1 MTAKSTLIRLHKY
14 KVDQV
19 RQKLAGLETMKG
31 ELMSRRDQLDET
43 LERERI
49 RSKDSDIGRVAF
61 PTFLKS
67 VRDRQA
73 NLQRSADE
81 LEDQIME
88 VREELAEAFREL
100 KTYETAEAQEQERE
114 REAEARAEQIEL
126 DDLAIETHR
135 RNAI

>member
-1 MTAKSTLIRLHKY
+1 MTAKTTLIRLHKY

-19 RQKLAGLETMKG
+19 RQKLAGLEAMKA
-31 ELMSRRDQLDET
+31 ELMVRRSQLDET

-49 RSKDSDIGRVAF
+49 RAKDSDIGRIAF

-81 LEDQIME
+81 LEEQIAG
-88 VREELAEAFREL
+88 VREELGEAFREL
-100 KTYETAEAQEQERE
+100 KTFETAEAVEHSRE
-114 REAEARAEQIEL
+114 MAAEARTEQIEM
-126 DDLAIETHR
+126 DDMAIETHR
-135 RNAI
+135 RNAV

>member
-1 MTAKSTLIRLHKY
+1 MTAKTTLIRLHKY

-19 RQKLAGLETMKG
+19 RQKLAGLEAMKA
-31 ELMSRRDQLDET
+31 ELMSRRSQLDET

-49 RSKDSDIGRVAF
+49 RAKDSDIGRIAF

-81 LEDQIME
+81 LEEQIAG
-88 VREELAEAFREL
+88 VREELGEAFREL
-100 KTYETAEAQEQERE
+100 KTFETAEAVEHSRE
-114 REAEARAEQIEL
+114 MAAEARTEQIEM
-126 DDLAIETHR
+126 DDMAIETHR
-135 RNAI
+135 RNAV

>member
-1 MTAKSTLIRLHKY
+1 MTAKPTLIRLHKY
-14 KVDQV
+14 KVDQI
-19 RQKLAGLETMKG
+19 RQKLSGLDSMQS
-31 ELMSRRDQLDET
+31 ELVARRDQLNDT
-43 LERERI
+43 LDRERI
-49 RSKDSDIGRVAF
+49 RAKDSDIGRIAF

-81 LEDQIME
+81 LEEQMVG

-100 KTYETAEAQEQERE
+100 KVFETAEAMEHERE
-114 REAEARAEQIEL
+114 LENQARTEQIEL
-126 DDLAIETHR
+126 DELAIESHQ